1 METIGD
7 NMGIL
12 KAEGLKKYFGEVHA
26 VDGVS
31 LEIKDGEF
39 VSVVGPNGSGKTTL
53 VNLISGALL
62 PDSGVIYFEGRD
74 ITKLPAH
81 QRVKLGIGRSFQIP
95 MVYEFLSSL
104 DNILVSILSRN
115 GHSRIFHRTVDKFEG
130 ARKEAMELLKIFSI
144 PLKLVAELPHGHR
157 KLLDVAMALALQPR
171 LVLLD
176 EPTSGISLEERDQVM
191 GTIAEVLKERKIA
204 AVIVEHDMDIVAEYS
219 DRILV
224 MHDGK
229 ILKEGGKE
237 VLEDEEVRRILIGD

>member
-1 METIGD
+1 ML
-7 NMGIL
+7 L

-31 LEIKDGEF
+31 LEIADGEF

-53 VNLISGALL
+53 VNLISGALQ
-62 PDSGVIYFEGRD
+62 PDAGIIYFEGRE
-74 ITKLPAH
+74 ITKLPPH

-95 MVYEFLSSL
+95 MVYEFLTSL
-104 DNILVSILSRN
+104 DNVLVSILSRN
-115 GHSRIFHRTVDKFEG
+115 GQSRIFYHGVEKFEEE
-130 ARKEAMELLKIFSI
+130 RREAMELLETFSI
-144 PLKLVAELPHGHR
+144 PLKMVAELPHGHR
-157 KLLDVAMALALQPR
+157 KLLDVAMALALKPR

-176 EPTSGISLEERDQVM
+176 EPTAGISLEERDQVM
-191 GTIAEVLKERKIA
+191 GTIAGVLKEREIA

-237 VLEDEEVRRILIGD
+237 ILEDEEVRKILIGE